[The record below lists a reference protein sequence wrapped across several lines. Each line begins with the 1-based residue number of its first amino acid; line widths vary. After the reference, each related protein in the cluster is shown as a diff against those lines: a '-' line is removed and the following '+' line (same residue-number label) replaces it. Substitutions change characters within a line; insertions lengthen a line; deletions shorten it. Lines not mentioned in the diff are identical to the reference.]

1 MLREFRERGWIGTT
15 ELTERRLT
23 MSSSLPPRLSEDEVL
38 ALLRHA
44 DLESSYAMSELEH
57 AQPIVRSMGLST
69 DASILSQS
77 YGGGTGNGAPPTH
90 GVVDVRKEAV
100 MAARSRTEFPMRG
113 SLSAF
118 PFVLSTTKGYSNTDH
133 IIKTNP
139 DGTVDKLEE
148 YKRRLR
154 RRARQQ
160 HVEERG
166 SDRWDQPAMPGKRR
180 RRIKRDI
187 DAPLAPPE
195 PPISSYVIFVSQM
208 TTKLRNDNP
217 DRHYNQA
224 VASKRIAALWNKLSE
239 GDKRH
244 YDDLLR
250 DSRAEYESRI
260 LEYRATGKWSPY
272 TQCGRLAKNLDE
284 ARRREARAAAANGKL
299 DCLGPWVRLDPD
311 KKNELERE
319 LDTYKT
325 VVFPLRPQWSVE
337 DHERRA
343 KESYL
348 KRRKKIKETKL
359 VGS

>member
-1 MLREFRERGWIGTT
+1 
-15 ELTERRLT
+15 
-23 MSSSLPPRLSEDEVL
+23 MSSSLPPRLSEDDVL
-38 ALLRHA
+38 DLLRRA
-44 DLESSYAMSELEH
+44 DIESSYALSELDH

-69 DASILSQS
+69 DSSILSQS
-77 YGGGTGNGAPPTH
+77 YGGGNGNSAPPTARTATPHAH
-90 GVVDVRKEAV
+90 GVVDVRKEAAI
-100 MAARSRTEFPMRG
+100 AARSRTEFPMRG

-118 PFVLSTTKGYSNTDH
+118 PFVLSTTKGYPNTDH

-148 YKRRLR
+148 HKRRLR

-195 PPISSYVIFVSQM
+195 PPVSSYVIFVSQM

-224 VASKRIAALWNKLSE
+224 VAAKRIGAMWNRLSE
-239 GDKRH
+239 EDKRH
-244 YDDLLR
+244 YDDLVR

-272 TQCGRLAKNLDE
+272 TQCGRLARNLDE
-284 ARRREARAAAANGKL
+284 SRRRESRATSTNGKL

-319 LDTYKT
+319 LDTYET
-325 VVFPLRPQWSVE
+325 VVFPPRPQWSEE

-348 KRRKKIKETKL
+348 KRRKKIKEKKL
-359 VGS
+359 VGF